1 MIGMESQSHKQNTPT
16 PARGNCQLLVLTLS
30 AEIEKEIV
38 AYVQVRVIANS
49 IVLCL
54 HGKWLFPFP
63 FAYA

>member
-30 AEIEKEIV
+30 AEIEIV

-54 HGKWLFPFP
+54 HGKWLFPFT

>member
-30 AEIEKEIV
+30 AEIEIV